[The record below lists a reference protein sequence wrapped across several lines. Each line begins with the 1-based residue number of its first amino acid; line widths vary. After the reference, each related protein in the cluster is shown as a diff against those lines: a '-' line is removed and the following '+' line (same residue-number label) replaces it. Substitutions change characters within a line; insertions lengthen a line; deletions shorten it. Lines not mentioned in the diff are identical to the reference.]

1 LGYFPEL
8 FRAASERLNIPQALG
23 WLIAN
28 QLPDGSWGDPVLIM
42 YHDRILST
50 LSALVALRTW
60 GAAPAAVVR
69 GERFV
74 RAHVGHLALEARELA
89 TIGFELLFPSLM
101 ETAEQ
106 LGLDLPY
113 NHPHVKSRRRC
124 AQESSRVCPSRSV
137 HRCHQIGNED

>member
-1 LGYFPEL
+1 MSVRPP
-8 FRAASERLNIPQALG
+8 SEYPNPPQALE

-28 QLPDGSWGDPVLIM
+28 QLPDGSWGDPVLIT

-60 GAAPAAVVR
+60 GAAPAAVAR
-69 GERFV
+69 GEGFV
-74 RAHVGHLALEARELA
+74 RAHVGRLALESREVA

-113 NHPHVKSRRRC
+113 NHPHVKSVEAVRAKKLARLPLEVS
-124 AQESSRVCPSRSV
+124 ASLVLDWV
-137 HRCHQIGNED
+137 